1 MIKVEN
7 GRIEVS
13 IAKTPLTELFAK
25 VDMKVVE
32 KAAVQSDLTYLWM
45 GLIEEFGKNE
55 TAGIIQESLN
65 EAIKIIDNKAY
76 HCEDLSEN
84 WHGGSENG

>member
-13 IAKTPLTELFAK
+13 IAKTPLIELFAK

-76 HCEDLSEN
+76 HCEDHSEN

>member
-7 GRIEVS
+7 GRVEVG
-13 IAKTPLTELFAK
+13 IAKNPLVELLAK
-25 VDMKVVE
+25 VDMKAVE
-32 KAAVQSDLTYLWM
+32 KAAVQTDLIYLWI
-45 GLIEEFGKNE
+45 GIIEGFGKDE
-55 TAGIIQESLN
+55 VADIIQESLN

-76 HCEDLSEN
+76 HCEGHSEN